1 MVGRSHDLGLR
12 VQKVLSVKQGVIGD
26 HGVSDLVQPFDVV
39 VSSCIGILRR
49 PKCLSVIRITG
60 TASKILLLTVVHH
73 WQTFKEELNNH
84 RVVCQL
90 RVGSSVSPS
99 REIMVFKKV
108 TDETGSR
115 ETAQNLSSNVD
126 EFGHVTVWSTE
137 SVNNAVVERVA
148 KDGIHPLLGLEL
160 GSKTMQGQSVTFTS
174 RH

>member
-1 MVGRSHDLGLR
+1 M
-12 VQKVLSVKQGVIGD
+12 
-26 HGVSDLVQPFDVV
+26 SDLVQPLDVV
-39 VSSCIGILRR
+39 VSSRIGILGR
-49 PKCLSVIRITG
+49 PKGLSVVRITG
-60 TASKILLLTVVHH
+60 TASKILLLAVVHH

-99 REIMVFKKV
+99 REIMVFKEV

-115 ETAQNLSSNVD
+115 ETAQNLSGNVD

-137 SVNNAVVERVA
+137 SVHNTVVKRVA

-160 GSKTMQGQSVTFTS
+160 GSKPMRGQSVTSTY